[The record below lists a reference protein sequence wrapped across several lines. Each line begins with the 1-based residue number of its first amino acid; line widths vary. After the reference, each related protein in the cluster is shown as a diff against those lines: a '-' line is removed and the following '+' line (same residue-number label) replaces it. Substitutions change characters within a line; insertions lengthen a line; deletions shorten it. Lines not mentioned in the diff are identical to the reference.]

1 MNELKTRCVK
11 GHASNS
17 TLRGFRLAVLSVA
30 DDRVADGCKLHSNL
44 ILQSSHQRNLDQR
57 SGTKSPLDAIPEFST
72 GSSGVILC
80 SQSLKHSFSS
90 KVVNKRLFFAAEMP
104 ANCCQILPHRN
115 MAEKLLDECVSI
127 RLGFCKEQGP

>member
-17 TLRGFRLAVLSVA
+17 TLRGFRLAILSIA
-30 DDRVADGCKLHSNL
+30 DDRVADRCKLHSNL
-44 ILQSSHQRNLDQR
+44 VLQSRHQRNVDQR
-57 SGTKSPLDAIPEFST
+57 SGTQGALDAIPEFST
-72 GSSGVILC
+72 GCPGVILC
-80 SQSLKHSFSS
+80 SQLLKHSFPP
-90 KVVNKRLFFAAEMP
+90 KVVNERPFFAVEMP
-104 ANCCQILPHRN
+104 ANYCQILPHRN